1 MTSLGKALL
10 ADKRIY
16 SSVSKEQLL
25 KYYCVNKDDD
35 AILFPYRA
43 ILKIFLI
50 FDYITRFEFLYCIYS
65 MRSTSDAAIQEAI
78 ERIQYLRDT
87 YPNIDILSE
96 ANKEKVLD
104 IINTKYDVQ
113 FGFKD
118 IWTSR
123 TTTYN
128 QFNYFKKHLWIFDNI
143 FITAES
149 KTDKEKIRVNAGVQ
163 SSIQEL
169 LDLTAEIEIVA
180 QSGDTAK
187 LDELYGKRIVSTD
200 L

>member
-1 MTSLGKALL
+1 
-10 ADKRIY
+10 
-16 SSVSKEQLL
+16 
-25 KYYCVNKDDD
+25 
-35 AILFPYRA
+35 
-43 ILKIFLI
+43 
-50 FDYITRFEFLYCIYS
+50 

-149 KTDKEKIRVNAGVQ
+149 KTDKETIFHTGITRFNRR
-163 SSIQEL
+163 
-169 LDLTAEIEIVA
+169 D
-180 QSGDTAK
+180 
-187 LDELYGKRIVSTD
+187 
-200 L
+200 